1 MITVEHDF
9 DGTSVFIIDPTG
21 EKEDVGL
28 LFDDD
33 GVWIRQ
39 WNDENQ
45 VFEVIA
51 INEVMFEMIIRVHN
65 LEEGT
70 YLIERN
76 TE

>member
-9 DGTSVFIIDPTG
+9 DGTNIVIIDPTG
-21 EKEDVGL
+21 EYEDIEIL
-28 LFDDD
+28 LDSD
-33 GVWIRQ
+33 GIWIRQ

-51 INEVMFEMIIRVHN
+51 MNEVMFEMLIKAHD
-65 LEEGT
+65 LEAGT